1 MQGWRAKKGL
11 LEAGRGLCSGRLLIS
26 MSEKTSRKSF
36 LFAAGAAVAGWLAFR
51 GAKPEPRAAEASNL
65 PVQAKPEPRAVPLRR
80 A

>member
-1 MQGWRAKKGL
+1 
-11 LEAGRGLCSGRLLIS
+11 

-36 LFAAGAAVAGWLAFR
+36 LFAAGATVAGWLAFR
-51 GAKPEPRAAEASNL
+51 GAKPEPRTAEAGNL